1 MEAHNL
7 SKYMP
12 MANNGCCCS
21 LIGTDY
27 WVQIVCIQHILL
39 VVECILMASAHYQ
52 PPCSL
57 FDAKAIDCNL
67 GGCIQ
72 SDDIAH
78 PKPQYLQHLLVVTL

>member
-1 MEAHNL
+1 
-7 SKYMP
+7 
-12 MANNGCCCS
+12 
-21 LIGTDY
+21 
-27 WVQIVCIQHILL
+27 
-39 VVECILMASAHYQ
+39 MASAHYQ

-78 PKPQYLQHLLVVTL
+78 PKPQYLQHLLVVTLLLQASCPQLLFVLL